1 MKKLYI
7 LLSLALVSVTS
18 SAQVV
23 ISQIYG
29 AGGNNGATYT
39 HDFVELFNR
48 GNAAVTMTGY
58 TLQYASAT
66 GTFNA
71 SNIQTLP
78 TITIQPGKYYLIQ
91 QAGGTNGV
99 ALPATPDLVT
109 TTTNNFVV
117 LALAAANGKLALVNN
132 TTAIVAPTDSNVVD
146 YVGFGTAT
154 AFEGSG
160 PAPAPSATT
169 SVLRNNNGCSDT
181 NDNTANFTAGT
192 IVPRNGATA
201 ANLCSTAGVGENQ
214 IAGLRVYPNP
224 VSNGT
229 LYISTDSNSEK
240 TVAIFDVLGKQ
251 VVNTKATESG
261 NVSNLKG
268 GVYIVKITEE
278 GKTATRKLV
287 IK

>member
-117 LALAAANGKLALVNN
+117 LALAASNGKLALVNN

-160 PAPAPSATT
+160 PAPAPSVTT
-169 SVLRNNNGCSDT
+169 SVLRNNNGCTDT

-192 IVPRNGATA
+192 IVPRNSATA
-201 ANLCSTAGVGENQ
+201 ANLCSTASVGENQ

-229 LYISTDSNSEK
+229 LYISTDSNSVK

-251 VVNTKATESG
+251 VVNTKATESV